1 MSETNREAGDGPRS
15 FTAVVNPAA
24 GGSGSASSLI
34 TLARTLRDAG
44 ADVAVE
50 YSRGLEHAAALARAA
65 AAAGRVVLGVG
76 GDGLVGCVGGAL
88 AAMNAET
95 GGEGDGGEGGGRD
108 GDENKGGQAVLGIVP
123 AGRGNDFARQ
133 LGIPS
138 DPEELAKL
146 LLEGEP
152 RAVDAIEAN
161 GTPVLGSVYAG
172 VDAVA
177 NRNANAT
184 RVLRGSAAYYVGALR
199 AIITWRH
206 ADYLVTVDGES
217 FTRQGYTVVVA
228 NSGYYGFGRHI
239 APDARVDDGLLD
251 VVIIR
256 KAPKSLFFSVMR
268 ELEDGS
274 HVRRPEI
281 EVLRGRE
288 VRIELT
294 GPPGRDLPYGSDG
307 ELRGSVPVT
316 ARVMPGALRVLAP

>member
-1 MSETNREAGDGPRS
+1 MPAPEQGPRA
-15 FTAVVNPAA
+15 FTAIVNPAA
-24 GGSGSASSLI
+24 GDSASASSLI
-34 TLARTLRDAG
+34 TLARLLREAG

-50 YSRGLEHAAALARAA
+50 YSRGLGHAHDVARAA
-65 AAAGRVVLGVG
+65 AGTGRVVLGVG
-76 GDGLVGCVGGAL
+76 GDGMVGCVGGAL
-88 AAMNAET
+88 AGLDT
-95 GGEGDGGEGGGRD
+95 GRD
-108 GDENKGGQAVLGIVP
+108 GAGKGAVFGIVP

-133 LGIPS
+133 LGVPS

-177 NRNANAT
+177 NDNANNT
-184 RVLRGSAAYYVGALR
+184 RLLRGSAAYYVGALR
-199 AIITWRH
+199 AIISWRA
-206 ADYLVTVDGES
+206 ADYLITVDGES
-217 FTRQGYTVVVA
+217 FARKGYTVVAA
-228 NSGYYGFGRHI
+228 NSGYYGFGKHI

-251 VVIIR
+251 VVLIR
-256 KAPKSLFFSVMR
+256 SAPKKLFFSVMR

-274 HVRRPEI
+274 HVRRPEV
-281 EVLRGRE
+281 EVMRGRE

-294 GPPGRDLPYGSDG
+294 GPPGRTLPYGADG
-307 ELRGSVPVT
+307 ELPGVLPVT